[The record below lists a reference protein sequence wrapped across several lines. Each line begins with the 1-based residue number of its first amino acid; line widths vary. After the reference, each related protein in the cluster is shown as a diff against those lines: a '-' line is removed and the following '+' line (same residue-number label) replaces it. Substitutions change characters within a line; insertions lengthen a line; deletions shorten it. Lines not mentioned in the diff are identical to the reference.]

1 MIDFMKGLNLKSV
14 KDLSE
19 KEMLALAISLE
30 EEDCR
35 ILGDF
40 ADAVKDLYPA
50 SADIFKGMQA
60 EEREHHR
67 KLVTLFQSKF
77 GDHIPL
83 IRREDIRG
91 FVKRKPLWMVKPLGI
106 EAVRSYVSLME
117 IETKRF
123 YENAARLSTDASV
136 KLLLSEL
143 AAEEGGHISS
153 AEHLETKALT
163 PEARRSEEDTRRRV
177 FLLQYV
183 QPGLAGLMDG
193 SVSTLA
199 PVFAA
204 AFATHHSHE
213 TFLVGLAASIG
224 SGISMGFTEALSDD
238 GELTGRGHPWIR
250 GWVCGLMTT
259 VGGLGHTLPYLLGD
273 FYIATVLAVVIT
285 VIELLIIAWIRY
297 KYMETPLLRAT
308 FQVVVGGILVFIA
321 GILIGSS

>member
-1 MIDFMKGLNLKSV
+1 MKALT
-14 KDLSE
+14 DLTE
-19 KEMLALAISLE
+19 KEILAAAISLE
-30 EEDCR
+30 EEDSR
-35 ILGDF
+35 ILADF
-40 ADAVKDLYPA
+40 VDALKDFYPA
-50 SADIFKGMQA
+50 SAEVFRGMQA
-60 EEREHHR
+60 EEQEHHR
-67 KLVTLFQSKF
+67 KLVELFRFKF

-91 FVKRKPLWMVKPLGI
+91 FVKRKPLWLVKPLGI

-123 YENAARLSTDASV
+123 YENAIRHTSDASI

-143 AAEEGGHISS
+143 AADEGAHIEH

-163 PEARRSEEDTRRRV
+163 PEARQSEEETRRRV
-177 FLLQYV
+177 FVLQFV

-259 VGGLGHTLPYLLGD
+259 IGGLGHTLPYLLAD
-273 FYIATVLAVVIT
+273 FWVATVAAVVIT
-285 VIELLIIAWIRY
+285 VIELLIIAWIRH
-297 KYMETPLLRAT
+297 KYMDTPLLRAA
-308 FQVVVGGILVFIA
+308 FQVVVGGVLVFIA
-321 GILIGSS
+321 GIVIGSS

>member
-1 MIDFMKGLNLKSV
+1 MRSV
-14 KDLSE
+14 SDLSE
-19 KEMLALAISLE
+19 KEILAMAIALE
-30 EEDCR
+30 EADSR

-40 ADAVKDLYPA
+40 ADGLQENYPA
-50 SADIFKGMQA
+50 SAEVFRGMQA
-60 EEREHHR
+60 EEREHYR
-67 KLVTLFQSKF
+67 KLVELFKQKF

-91 FVKRKPLWMVKPLGI
+91 FVKRKPLWMVRPLGI

-123 YENAARLSTDASV
+123 YENAARHSQDASI
-136 KLLLSEL
+136 KLLLLEL
-143 AAEEGGHISS
+143 AAEEGAHISH
-153 AEHLETKALT
+153 AEHLGTKALT
-163 PEARRSEEDTRRRV
+163 PEALASEEETRRRV
-177 FLLQYV
+177 FLLQFV

-213 TFLVGLAASIG
+213 TFLVGMAASIG

-238 GELTGRGHPWIR
+238 GELTGRGHPWVR

-259 VGGLGHTLPYLLGD
+259 IGGLGHTLPYLFAD
-273 FYIATVLAVVIT
+273 FWTATIAAGVIT
-285 VIELLIIAWIRY
+285 VFELLAIAWIRH
-297 KYMETPLLRAT
+297 KYMDTPLLRAT
-308 FQVVVGGILVFIA
+308 FQVVVGGVLVFIS
-321 GILIGSS
+321 GIVIGSS

>member
-1 MIDFMKGLNLKSV
+1 MIDFMRGLTQRSV

-19 KEMLALAISLE
+19 KEILALAIALE

-35 ILGDF
+35 ILGEF
-40 ADAVKDLYPA
+40 ADGLKELYPA
-50 SADIFKGMQA
+50 SVEVFKGMQE

-67 KLVTLFQSKF
+67 KLLELFRSKF

-83 IRREDIRG
+83 IRRDDIRG
-91 FVKRKPLWMVKPLGI
+91 FVRRKPLWTLKPLGI

-117 IETKRF
+117 LETKRF
-123 YENAARLSTDASV
+123 YENAARTSTDASV

-143 AAEEGGHISS
+143 AADEGAHISS
-153 AEHLETKALT
+153 AEHLGLKALT
-163 PEARRSEEDTRRRV
+163 PEAKKSEDETRRRV
-177 FLLQYV
+177 FVLQYV

-250 GWVCGLMTT
+250 GWVCGVMTT
-259 VGGLGHTLPYLLGD
+259 VGGLGHTLPYLFGD
-273 FYIATVLAVVIT
+273 FYVATVAAVVIT
-285 VIELLIIAWIRY
+285 VIELLIIAWIRH
-297 KYMETPLLRAT
+297 KYMDTPLLRAT
-308 FQVVVGGILVFIA
+308 FQVVVGGVLVFIA